1 MELGKRLDEFLKIKN
16 LTVYKL
22 SKITGI
28 GLTTIND
35 LIKGKIKDTTT
46 EKALKI
52 AKALD
57 ISLTELVGESEEIFR
72 MLPEKDKRSII
83 KSNLSLVMNKKSPRE
98 FVEFIDNP
106 NITEEMINDYLNG
119 EIIPGMGS
127 LIMISEAIGIDY
139 SFFFSMNTVKTLEQ
153 AKKTYQEEIEL
164 KYVNDGPYEKLIKKI
179 KDNDLDLNI
188 VDNMLDLLIAQKA
201 KNK

>member
-1 MELGKRLDEFLKIKN
+1 MELGKRLNEFLKIKN

-28 GLTTIND
+28 GITTIND

-72 MLPEKDKRSII
+72 MLSEKDKKSII
-83 KSNLSLVMNKKSPRE
+83 KSNLNLVMNNKSPRE
-98 FVEFIDNP
+98 FVEFINNP
-106 NITEEMINDYLNG
+106 NISEEMINDYLSG
-119 EIIPGMGS
+119 EIIPGTGS
-127 LIMISEAIGIDY
+127 LIMISEAIGLDY
-139 SFFFSMNTVKTLEQ
+139 SFFFSVNTEETLEQ

-164 KYVNDGPYEKLIKKI
+164 KYINDVPYEKLIQKI
-179 KDNDLDLNI
+179 KDNDLDLDI